1 MRRRKMER
9 DLKPAVTI
17 SICLAMATLV
27 VAGCNGSRS
36 FRRPSSESETATAD
50 RVALHQSPVP
60 RPEGAISG
68 GPLDDL
74 RPTRRRGMI
83 QDHVSLARAPGYE
96 ENATSK
102 DQFWGALNV
111 ELIESSKPVDEAS
124 QQVASDRGVPSE
136 VVGYRGNGNR
146 VVVASASAFRVPR
159 TEATSAADF
168 NPVAEFNTSIN
179 EFTESPSDLLM
190 PAPIN
195 IAAPVTDEEEG
206 GETGR
211 PGIASQPPTQQP
223 LEHFVNL
230 ALAGHPSILA
240 ARHRISA
247 AMNRIPQA
255 RALPDPS
262 FQNVF
267 WPIQDQSIQTAAGRI
282 GNQMS
287 LTQSLPWP
295 KKLSTKAAIASQEV
309 QIARAELERIE
320 SDIVEAVRLAYYELW
335 YATRAIAVVEGIQD
349 LVEDL
354 ERVASARFRSGGT
367 QQDLLRAT
375 LESDRLADE
384 MVRLVKQKEMAQ
396 ADLAALVQQPVTLL
410 AEADPNLKIDD
421 VPARLDEL
429 IAMAEQC
436 NPELTGLAWEVQRDR
451 QKQKL
456 ACLQRYPDLQVGVNW
471 GLVSDDSNVISPVA
485 NGHDTIG
492 FQVGTT
498 LPIWRNKIN
507 AGVCEAAS
515 QTAST
520 SQRLSA
526 ERDALAGELRRL
538 LAQADAL
545 NEQREIY
552 LDRIIPRT
560 EDTLKI
566 TLADY
571 RGERSDFF
579 SLIETYREL
588 LMFQTQLAR
597 IDATLAGTLARI
609 ERAVGCPSH
618 RGN

>member
-1 MRRRKMER
+1 MER

-17 SICLAMATLV
+17 SICVALATVA
-27 VAGCNGSRS
+27 VAGCNVSRP
-36 FRRPSSESETATAD
+36 FRRPSSEAETATAD
-50 RVALHQSPVP
+50 RVALNRVPVE
-60 RPEGAISG
+60 RW
-68 GPLDDL
+68 D
-74 RPTRRRGMI
+74 
-83 QDHVSLARAPGYE
+83 
-96 ENATSK
+96 
-102 DQFWGALNV
+102 ALNH
-111 ELIESSKPVDEAS
+111 ELIETSKPVDGAS
-124 QQVASDRGVPSE
+124 YREPSNQSFRAE
-136 VVGYRGNGNR
+136 TVGHRSTGKR
-146 VVVASASAFRVPR
+146 VVVAAASTFRVPR
-159 TEATSAADF
+159 AEATSSAGF
-168 NPVAEFNTSIN
+168 NPVAEFNTTID
-179 EFTESPSDLLM
+179 EFTESPSDLSL
-190 PAPIN
+190 PAPVS
-195 IAAPVTDEEEG
+195 IATPTSERPELGLPQQAP
-206 GETGR
+206 
-211 PGIASQPPTQQP
+211 PHQP
-223 LEHFVNL
+223 LEHFVDL

-240 ARHRISA
+240 ARHRVSA

-287 LTQSLPWP
+287 LAQSIPWP

-309 QIARAELERIE
+309 QIARAELERVE

-335 YATRAIAVVEGIQD
+335 FATRAIEVVEGIQE
-349 LVEDL
+349 LVDDL

-375 LESDRLADE
+375 LESDRLDE
-384 MVRLVKQKEMAQ
+384 QMVQLVKQKEIAQ
-396 ADLAALVQQPVTLL
+396 ADLAALVQQPVTLV
-410 AEADPNLKIDD
+410 AQADRNLRIDD

-456 ACLQRYPDLQVGVNW
+456 ACLQRYPDLQVGVLW
-471 GLVSDDSNVISPVA
+471 GLVSDGSNVISPVA

-507 AGVCEAAS
+507 AGVCEAAN
-515 QTAST
+515 QTSST

-526 ERDALAGELRRL
+526 ERDALAGKLRRL

-545 NEQREIY
+545 NEQRDIY
-552 LDRIIPRT
+552 AERIIPRT
-560 EDTLKI
+560 EDTLKLA
-566 TLADY
+566 LADY

-609 ERAVGCPSH
+609 ERAVGCPSQP
-618 RGN
+618 GN